1 MRGGGEGKIPIS
13 YIYGAAFSPPVR
25 GRLRSAREYCTHRRR
40 WLRYL
45 QKCLRSRPWIHSE
58 MDHPLGTWHK
68 VFFLLSGEESRD
80 SDKVDTDDEGI
91 EQDHD
96 DERSSTNSSNA
107 GSRTSKTKDCMA
119 SILGLCQSHL
129 SVESEAEAHYRNV
142 CRALVSEALEL
153 SFFLK
158 KTLVRAE
165 EHSEEL
171 QQLALKDWV
180 SKVLFALFHRTDT
193 SRYLSQPFYSLE
205 TGHALLFQL
214 HCTRLNCQ

>member
-1 MRGGGEGKIPIS
+1 
-13 YIYGAAFSPPVR
+13 
-25 GRLRSAREYCTHRRR
+25 
-40 WLRYL
+40 
-45 QKCLRSRPWIHSE
+45 
-58 MDHPLGTWHK
+58 
-68 VFFLLSGEESRD
+68 
-80 SDKVDTDDEGI
+80 
-91 EQDHD
+91 
-96 DERSSTNSSNA
+96 
-107 GSRTSKTKDCMA
+107 MA

-180 SKVLFALFHRTDT
+180 SKGLLAPFHHRTDT
-193 SRYLSQPFYSLE
+193 LRYRSLF
-205 TGHALLFQL
+205 TALKQVM
-214 HCTRLNCQ
+214 HCYFSYIAPG

>member
-1 MRGGGEGKIPIS
+1 
-13 YIYGAAFSPPVR
+13 
-25 GRLRSAREYCTHRRR
+25 
-40 WLRYL
+40 
-45 QKCLRSRPWIHSE
+45 
-58 MDHPLGTWHK
+58 
-68 VFFLLSGEESRD
+68 
-80 SDKVDTDDEGI
+80 
-91 EQDHD
+91 
-96 DERSSTNSSNA
+96 
-107 GSRTSKTKDCMA
+107 MA

-180 SKVLFALFHRTDT
+180 SQVLLATDT
-193 SRYLSQPFYSLE
+193 LRYLPQQPFYSLE

-214 HCTRLNCQ
+214 HCTRLNCRGSWHN

>member
-1 MRGGGEGKIPIS
+1 M
-13 YIYGAAFSPPVR
+13 
-25 GRLRSAREYCTHRRR
+25 
-40 WLRYL
+40 
-45 QKCLRSRPWIHSE
+45 
-58 MDHPLGTWHK
+58 
-68 VFFLLSGEESRD
+68 SGEESRD

-96 DERSSTNSSNA
+96 DCNSNSSSESASALASRSSSSSNNN
-107 GSRTSKTKDCMA
+107 KDCMA

-129 SVESEAEAHYRNV
+129 SVESEAEAHFRNV

-158 KTLVRAE
+158 KTLAREE

-180 SKVLFALFHRTDT
+180 SFG
-193 SRYLSQPFYSLE
+193 FYREICSLK
-205 TGHALLFQL
+205 
-214 HCTRLNCQ
+214 

>member
-1 MRGGGEGKIPIS
+1 M
-13 YIYGAAFSPPVR
+13 
-25 GRLRSAREYCTHRRR
+25 
-40 WLRYL
+40 
-45 QKCLRSRPWIHSE
+45 
-58 MDHPLGTWHK
+58 
-68 VFFLLSGEESRD
+68 SGEESRD

-96 DERSSTNSSNA
+96 DERSSNSSNA
-107 GSRTSKTKDCMA
+107 GSRTSNSNANHQDCMA
-119 SILGLCQSHL
+119 SILGLCESHL

-180 SKVLFALFHRTDT
+180 SF
-193 SRYLSQPFYSLE
+193 E
-205 TGHALLFQL
+205 NQL
-214 HCTRLNCQ
+214 IFTNF

>member
-1 MRGGGEGKIPIS
+1 M
-13 YIYGAAFSPPVR
+13 
-25 GRLRSAREYCTHRRR
+25 
-40 WLRYL
+40 
-45 QKCLRSRPWIHSE
+45 
-58 MDHPLGTWHK
+58 
-68 VFFLLSGEESRD
+68 SGEESRD

-107 GSRTSKTKDCMA
+107 GSRTSKTSKDCMA

-180 SKVLFALFHRTDT
+180 SKGLVATDT
-193 SRYLSQPFYSLE
+193 LRYRSSLF
-205 TGHALLFQL
+205 TALKQVM
-214 HCTRLNCQ
+214 HCYFSYIAPG

>member
-1 MRGGGEGKIPIS
+1 M
-13 YIYGAAFSPPVR
+13 
-25 GRLRSAREYCTHRRR
+25 
-40 WLRYL
+40 
-45 QKCLRSRPWIHSE
+45 
-58 MDHPLGTWHK
+58 
-68 VFFLLSGEESRD
+68 SGEESRD

-107 GSRTSKTKDCMA
+107 GSRTSKTSKDCMA

-180 SKVLFALFHRTDT
+180 SKGLLAPFHHRTDT
-193 SRYLSQPFYSLE
+193 LRYRSLF
-205 TGHALLFQL
+205 TALKQVM
-214 HCTRLNCQ
+214 HCYFSYIAPG

>member
-1 MRGGGEGKIPIS
+1 M
-13 YIYGAAFSPPVR
+13 
-25 GRLRSAREYCTHRRR
+25 
-40 WLRYL
+40 
-45 QKCLRSRPWIHSE
+45 
-58 MDHPLGTWHK
+58 
-68 VFFLLSGEESRD
+68 SGEESRD

-96 DERSSTNSSNA
+96 DERSSNASSTAGSSSNSNNHPRNQA
-107 GSRTSKTKDCMA
+107 ENQDCMA
-119 SILGLCQSHL
+119 SILGLCESHL

-180 SKVLFALFHRTDT
+180 RFLPFLRPLHSVTLFENDSNCRIRIFEFWHFPPIFVLLKLTCLVTLFDRKLQVFKN
-193 SRYLSQPFYSLE
+193 SPK
-205 TGHALLFQL
+205 
-214 HCTRLNCQ
+214 

>member
-1 MRGGGEGKIPIS
+1 MI
-13 YIYGAAFSPPVR
+13 AAIFAKMFTF
-25 GRLRSAREYCTHRRR
+25 LYC
-40 WLRYL
+40 
-45 QKCLRSRPWIHSE
+45 PWIWNGSSWS
-58 MDHPLGTWHK
+58 TWVHK
-68 VFFLLSGEESRD
+68 VFLLSGEESRD

-96 DERSSTNSSNA
+96 DERSSNASSSAGSSSNSNNHPRNQA
-107 GSRTSKTKDCMA
+107 GNQDCMA
-119 SILGLCQSHL
+119 SILGLCESHL

-180 SKVLFALFHRTDT
+180 SFIM
-193 SRYLSQPFYSLE
+193 
-205 TGHALLFQL
+205 
-214 HCTRLNCQ
+214 